1 MKKYFIKMTGKN
13 VNVKSEY
20 FGYSF
25 EQIIGTYN
33 HHMTYKI
40 LSQPERKVHKVTEFN
55 FLDNNNI
62 IIHGFDTIQA
72 ARIRMNKLKKD
83 FKESTIYSYKF
94 EIIIVN
100 TTE

>member
-13 VNVKSEY
+13 MNVKSEY

-40 LSQPERKVHKVTEFN
+40 LSQPERKVHKV
-55 FLDNNNI
+55 
-62 IIHGFDTIQA
+62 A

-83 FKESTIYSYKF
+83 FKESTTYSYKF